1 VFYGEVKVLG
11 QDGDQKLV
19 SVGDNKTKEDE
30 EKQLEE
36 QIQKEQE
43 ELLKFIEAKKQRLK
57 QLQMIR
63 L

>member
-30 EKQLEE
+30 EKKLEE

-63 L
+63 M